1 MATIAWSALR
11 HAYGSAANIPALLEQ
26 AKTAA
31 ATDDYRAEP
40 WYSLWSS
47 LCHQGDVYTA
57 SYAAVPE
64 LVALAEART
73 DSIGIEALLLA
84 ASIELER
91 HRPTSPAI
99 PEDVRSRYDLALR
112 TASVVAPRL
121 LHAGSRPDD
130 PRRVE
135 IANAVFRG
143 DVAQARH
150 LLGEDD
156 ETVFE

>member
-1 MATIAWSALR
+1 MTTIAWSALR
-11 HAYGSAANIPALLEQ
+11 HAYGSASDVPALLEQ

-73 DSIGIEALLLA
+73 DSAGIEALLLA

-91 HRPTSPAI
+91 HRPSSPEI
-99 PEDVRSRYDLALR
+99 PEEVRSSYDNALR
-112 TASVVAPRL
+112 AASSLVPRL
-121 LHAGSRPDD
+121 CNAGSRPDD

-135 IANAVFRG
+135 IADAVFRG
-143 DVAQARH
+143 DVARARH

-156 ETVFE
+156 